1 MLEEFHTNK
10 KHLNLLSTCTKKT
23 KQAYDKY
30 FERNWKNIKNTWK
43 RNYKSVISLRTV
55 ASNVPT
61 VLSLW

>member
-43 RNYKSVISLRTV
+43 GIINL
-55 ASNVPT
+55 
-61 VLSLW
+61 LFLEEL